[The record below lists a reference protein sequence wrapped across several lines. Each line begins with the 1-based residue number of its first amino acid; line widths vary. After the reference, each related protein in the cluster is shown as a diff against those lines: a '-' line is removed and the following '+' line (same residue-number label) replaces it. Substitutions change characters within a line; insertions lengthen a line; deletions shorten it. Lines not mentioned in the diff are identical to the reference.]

1 MRFDKNPQFKR
12 GDPNSEKAEKRAAW
26 FKAFRAEAGA
36 RSDAWIT
43 STPNNDVCRIETT
56 PGSLWPAELA
66 ARGYPLE
73 RDEPPVGERIVAHMI
88 REPMMIS
95 SSGAMVAESTR
106 VTMVLRHP
114 GIMPTVRYRFPAP

>member
-1 MRFDKNPQFKR
+1 VAYLKEHRSFHAPKASR
-12 GDPNSEKAEKRAAW
+12 AEKRQAW
-26 FKAFRAEAGA
+26 FQVLVHETLRRADC
-36 RSDAWIT
+36 RVT
-43 STPNNDVCRIETT
+43 STPNADVYRIEVTE
-56 PGSLWPAELA
+56 GSPWPAELA

>member
-1 MRFDKNPQFKR
+1 MSANDKAKR
-12 GDPNSEKAEKRAAW
+12 RASW
-26 FKAFRAEAGA
+26 FAAFCAEAAA

-43 STPNNDVCRIETT
+43 SIPNADTVTLETT
-56 PGSLWPAELA
+56 PGSSWPAELA